1 MRSIELRIIHVHVNY
16 NYLLGLVWD
25 SKARKAVVERWQ
37 GFGLKME
44 IFIWFSLE
52 YIYNAA
58 SAIGNIRISPNSQ
71 NCFKCWKH
79 PITAP
84 CKN

>member
-1 MRSIELRIIHVHVNY
+1 MGSIELRIIYVHVNY

-44 IFIWFSLE
+44 ILIWFSLE

-58 SAIGNIRISPNSQ
+58 
-71 NCFKCWKH
+71 
-79 PITAP
+79 
-84 CKN
+84 